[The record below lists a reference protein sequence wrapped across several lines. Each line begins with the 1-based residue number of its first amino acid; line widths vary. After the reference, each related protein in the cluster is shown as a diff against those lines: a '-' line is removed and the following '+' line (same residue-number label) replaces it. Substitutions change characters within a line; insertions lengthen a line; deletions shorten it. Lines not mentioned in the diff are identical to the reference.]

1 MPQGLRTLQLAVV
14 AAWLGAS
21 IFLTFFV
28 GPALFSPEV
37 LKVIPKY
44 HAGRVAQVIL
54 GQFFWLQLTC
64 GSAAILLS
72 LVGWAFGGTRE
83 RTWVALL
90 LVAIVSVV
98 VVAGQTLPPRM
109 ERWHAIQYAPN
120 TTPAQKTEAQA
131 AFRRLH
137 GFSQIANLAVMLGV
151 TLYFLQLAR
160 PAQRRTIGNA

>member
-1 MPQGLRTLQLAVV
+1 MPQSLRLVQLAVV
-14 AAWLGAS
+14 ATWFGAS

-37 LKVIPKY
+37 LGVIPKY

-64 GSAAILLS
+64 GSVALLIS
-72 LVGWAFGGTRE
+72 LFGWVLGGTRQ
-83 RTWVALL
+83 RPWATVLL
-90 LVAIVSVV
+90 LALVSVV
-98 VVAGQTLPPRM
+98 LVLGQTLPPRM

-120 TTPAQKTEAQA
+120 TTPLQKSEAQG

-137 GFSQIANLAVMLGV
+137 GLSQVANLAVMLGV
-151 TLYFLQLAR
+151 ALYFFQLGQST
-160 PAQRRTIGNA
+160 QRRGLGGT